1 MMTSK
6 ATSKVTNI
14 AAVNTKA
21 VSSDFHSA
29 ILPTKRMKPEISRK
43 LAT

>member
-1 MMTSK
+1 M
-6 ATSKVTNI
+6 
-14 AAVNTKA
+14 AVNTKA

-29 ILPTKRMKPEISRK
+29 ILPTIRMKPAISRK